1 MLEDMSIESIS
12 RIKELDKN
20 KSNLARFKF
29 DKNLLFFDKMVK
41 FFVQEV
47 QDLEYLLK
55 KGPIL
60 FLIAVRFLP
69 KMEEFRIQGT
79 IKMSLMICCLFQL

>member
-55 KGPIL
+55 RGPIL
-60 FLIAVRFLP
+60 FLIAVRFFA
-69 KMEEFRIQGT
+69 KNGRI
-79 IKMSLMICCLFQL
+79 

>member
-1 MLEDMSIESIS
+1 MLKDMSIKSIS

-29 DKNLLFFDKMVK
+29 DKTLLFFDKRVE

-55 KGPIL
+55 RGPIL
-60 FLIAVRFLP
+60 FLIAVRVFA
-69 KMEEFRIQGT
+69 KNGRI
-79 IKMSLMICCLFQL
+79 

>member
-55 KGPIL
+55 KAL
-60 FLIAVRFLP
+60 FYFLSRSDFCQKWKNLGFKAP
-69 KMEEFRIQGT
+69 
-79 IKMSLMICCLFQL
+79 

>member
-1 MLEDMSIESIS
+1 MLKDMSIESIS

-29 DKNLLFFDKMVK
+29 DKFFLIKGLN

-55 KGPIL
+55 RGPIL
-60 FLIAVRFLP
+60 FLIAVRIFA
-69 KMEEFRIQGT
+69 KNGRI
-79 IKMSLMICCLFQL
+79 

>member
-1 MLEDMSIESIS
+1 MLKDMSIESIS

-29 DKNLLFFDKMVK
+29 DKTFLIKGLN

-55 KGPIL
+55 RGPIL
-60 FLIAVRFLP
+60 FLIAVRIFA
-69 KMEEFRIQGT
+69 KNGRI
-79 IKMSLMICCLFQL
+79 